1 MQHLH
6 PILEA
11 LKVKG
16 YQPLAVAPNGKK
28 PLHKEWTT
36 RDISLDEV
44 LSKDTAR
51 YGIRCGDNGLTCID
65 IDSKNHSQP
74 ELMKAKFFD
83 RIGESMFN
91 AKKVIHQETL
101 SAGAHIFY
109 RAGTPKGSVVL
120 SRNGSGETLVETRGI
135 GGQAVMYELDRCS
148 GIVYLPVLNPEE
160 ESILLKAARSFN
172 EHKVPVSNFA
182 EYNETVSCLE
192 LLLEQGWSVV
202 NEDESMIR
210 MLRDGNP
217 SSSSSATVYKDSN
230 RVWVFS
236 TSTSLPPQTL
246 LTPADIEIH
255 MSHGGDMKAFAQ
267 AMGFTKGSVSS
278 GAEKPQYFTA
288 SSISDMRVLAAQ
300 KPPKQMVGS
309 FLREKENAILF
320 ASTNAGKSVL
330 ALQIARAVARG
341 EAISELLPNEV
352 EPQRTVLFD
361 FELSR
366 EQMAQRIKGA
376 LSDEPYLTFFHP
388 SGDVHASPDEVCKHI
403 EDAIVCT
410 RAKFAV
416 IDNISMLAYD
426 NESAADAKILLSKLK
441 DIRQRND
448 LTLLIVGHSP
458 KRPRTQ
464 SIQVK
469 DLAGSAMVG
478 NMFDAVFALNWSSNG
493 SQCRYVKQLKIRT
506 GEYQFG
512 EESVLSCSITASET
526 DGVFFEFQ
534 GTSHER
540 EHLEVSID
548 TASRDAEI
556 HELARKGLSQREIAK
571 MVGLGKT
578 RVGEILKRVE

>member
-1 MQHLH
+1 M
-6 PILEA
+6 
-11 LKVKG
+11 KG
-16 YQPLAVAPNGKK
+16 YQPLAVAPNGKR
-28 PLHKEWTT
+28 PLHKGWTT

-44 LSKDTAR
+44 LSKDTDR

-109 RAGTPKGSVVL
+109 KAGTPKGSVVL
-120 SRNGSGETLVETRGI
+120 SRNGSGETLVETRGV
-135 GGQAVMYELDRCS
+135 GGQAVIYELDRCS
-148 GIVYLPVLNPEE
+148 GIVDLPVLTPEE
-160 ESILLKAARSFN
+160 ESILLKAARSFH
-172 EHKVPVSNFA
+172 EHKVPVSSFA

-217 SSSSSATVYKDSN
+217 SSSSSATVDKDST

-246 LTPADIEIH
+246 LPPADIEIH
-255 MSHGGDMKAFAQ
+255 MSHGGDVKAFAQ

-278 GAEKPQYFTA
+278 GEEKPQYFTA
-288 SSISDMRVLAAQ
+288 SSISDMRVLASQ

-309 FLREKENAILF
+309 FLRKKENAILF

-376 LSDEPYLTFFHP
+376 LSDEPNLTFFHP
-388 SGDVHASPDEVCKHI
+388 SGDVYASPDEVCKHI
-403 EDAIVCT
+403 EDAIVRT

-512 EESVLSCSITASET
+512 EESVLSCSIKANET

-534 GTSHER
+534 STSHER

-578 RVGEILKRVE
+578 RVGEILKRVD